1 MFFILFTI
9 NLCHAE
15 RCRSRAFRQNAV
27 GLYAVSFVPPD
38 CHRDA
43 QKDAAAIPNANPIIQ
58 DLICKYKAKI

>member
-15 RCRSRAFRQNAV
+15 RCRSRALPQFHYRFILV
-27 GLYAVSFVPPD
+27 GLSAVSFVPPD

-43 QKDAAAIPNANPIIQ
+43 QKDAAAIPNANPN
-58 DLICKYKAKI
+58 K